1 MPTFQLS
8 LKPVIFPTVP
18 SGPAKP
24 PVVNTLSSTVNEGQT
39 NIQTCELPVADPK
52 VQPLKS

>member
-39 NIQTCELPVADPK
+39 NIQTCELPVADQK